1 MRDFLNASI
10 VSVVVAVDAR
20 ARSSFVHR
28 ARVLVF
34 VRVRRRDRWTDDGD
48 DDDGG
53 SSFVFS
59 RVDFKRR
66 GRTPTPRR

>member
-10 VSVVVAVDAR
+10 VFVGVAVDAC

-34 VRVRRRDRWTDDGD
+34 VRARRRDRWTDDGD

-53 SSFVFS
+53 SFRFVFS
-59 RVDFKRR
+59 R
-66 GRTPTPRR
+66 G